1 MEARGLDN
9 ITIYTMDGCPKCM
22 ILKEKLYSKH
32 LSFTEC
38 KNIEEMKE
46 LGIATVPV
54 LKVNDKY
61 LDFKDANNYINQQ

>member
-1 MEARGLDN
+1 
-9 ITIYTMDGCPKCM
+9 M

-38 KNIEEMKE
+38 KNIEEMEE